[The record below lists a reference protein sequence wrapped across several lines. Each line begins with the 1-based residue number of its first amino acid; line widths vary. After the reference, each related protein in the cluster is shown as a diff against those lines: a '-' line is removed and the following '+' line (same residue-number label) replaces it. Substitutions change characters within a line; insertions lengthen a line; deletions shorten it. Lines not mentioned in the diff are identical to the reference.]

1 MYSDEV
7 RAELSRRT
15 RDGLEAAKARGVRLG
30 RPSRVSEAWRIAK
43 QLREAGFTLQAIA
56 NELTARGI
64 RTATGKAVWSTSSVQ
79 SLLRTIALD
88 QEAIAARRRT
98 AVDDAHEGTP

>member
-15 RDGLEAAKARGVRLG
+15 RAGLAAAKARGVRLG
-30 RPSRVSEAWRIAK
+30 RPSRVNEAWRIAK
-43 QLREAGFTLQAIA
+43 ELREAGFTMQAIA

-64 RTATGKAVWSTSSVQ
+64 RTATGKTVWSTSSVQ

-88 QEAIAARRRT
+88 QEALVTRRRT
-98 AVDDAHEGTP
+98 AGNPTQEAQ